1 MKITREEEAVR
12 QTVLNIEMEEADIEG
27 YLQRAY
33 QRVVQ
38 KVKVPGFRPGKAP
51 RRVVERMVGRE
62 SLLNEAL
69 DFMVPE
75 ITAKALEQ
83 EDIEAGAQPD
93 VELVETEPVTI
104 KATVPLTPLVEA
116 GDYASM
122 RVPWEPPVVTDEQ
135 IAEALEEA
143 RRKEAVWEPVERAA
157 EMGDDVTMSFK
168 GVVDGETI
176 VEQEDAA
183 FILDAEAPIEGFGA
197 ALTGVTA
204 GETREFE
211 LPFPEDYFN
220 ETLAGKPCTFTITA
234 KEIKAQVVPELDD
247 EFAKGVDDG
256 YDSLDALKDH
266 LRQKLQGEL
275 DHEDEH
281 KYEDAVMTELV
292 NVGSVELPPIM
303 IERAIDS
310 HLQEIQETIGR
321 RIGRSISLEEYMD
334 IMKKSEDDLREET
347 RVTVEEQLRR
357 SYLLTQVAENEGID
371 ATDEDVETEIEE
383 MATRAGEQG
392 EQVREL
398 FMSQENRDSV
408 ARSIRSRRTVQR
420 LVDIAK
426 SEATEQSSNEAETT
440 KVTVEETTDST
451 EASADSSEESGQTE
465 ESTEQAT

>member
-1 MKITREEEAVR
+1 MNPPVRLPLKITREEDAVR
-12 QTVLNIEMEEADIEG
+12 QTVLNIEMEEADVES

-75 ITAKALEQ
+75 VTAKAIEQ

-104 KATVPLTPLVEA
+104 KATVPLTPLVET

-122 RVPWEPPVVTDEQ
+122 RVPWAPPAVTDEQ
-135 IAEALEEA
+135 VAEALEEA
-143 RRKEAVWEPVERAA
+143 RRKEAVWEPVERVA
-157 EMGDDVTMSFK
+157 EMGDDLTMQFM
-168 GVVDGETI
+168 GVVEGETI

-183 FILDAEAPIEGFGA
+183 FVLDPEAPIAGFGD
-197 ALTGVTA
+197 ALAGVAA
-204 GETREFE
+204 GETREFD

-220 ETLAGKPCTFTITA
+220 ENLAGKTCTFTITA
-234 KEIKAQVVPELDD
+234 KEIKAQVLPELDD

-266 LRQKLQGEL
+266 LRQQIQGEL
-275 DHEDEH
+275 EHEDEH
-281 KYEDAVMTELV
+281 TYQDAVMTELV
-292 NVGSVELPPIM
+292 SVGSVELPPIM

-310 HLQEIQETIGR
+310 HLQEIQDTIGQ
-321 RIGRSISLEEYMD
+321 RIGRAISLEEYMD
-334 IMKKSEDDLREET
+334 IMKKSEEDLREET

-357 SYLLTQVAENEGID
+357 SYLLTQVAESEGIEPN
-371 ATDEDVETEIEE
+371 DEDVETEIEE
-383 MATRAGEQG
+383 MATQAGEQG
-392 EQVREL
+392 QQVREL

-408 ARSIRSRRTVQR
+408 SRSLRSRRTVQR

-426 SEATEQSSNEAETT
+426 SEPVAEQPSSETE
-440 KVTVEETTDST
+440 TVVETDSP
-451 EASADSSEESGQTE
+451 QTE

>member
-1 MKITREEEAVR
+1 M
-12 QTVLNIEMEEADIEG
+12 LSIELEEADLES

-51 RRVVERMVGRE
+51 RSVVERMIGRE

-75 ITAKALEQ
+75 VTAKAIEQ

-104 KATVPLTPLVEA
+104 KATVPLTPLVDA

-122 RVPWEPPVVTDEQ
+122 RVPWEAPAVSDEQ
-135 IAEALEEA
+135 VSEALEEA

-157 EMGDDVTMSFK
+157 EMGDDVTMTFK
-168 GVVDGETI
+168 GVVEGETI

-183 FILDAEAPIEGFGA
+183 FILDPEAPIAGFGD
-197 ALTGVTA
+197 ALTGIAA
-204 GETREFE
+204 GESREFE

-220 ETLAGKPCTFTITA
+220 ENLAGKACTFSVMA
-234 KEIKAQVVPELDD
+234 KEVKAQVLPELDD

-256 YDSLDALKDH
+256 YDSLDALKDN
-266 LRQKLQGEL
+266 LRQKLLEEL
-275 DHEDEH
+275 EHEDEH

-292 NVGSVELPPIM
+292 NVGSVELPPLM
-303 IERAIDS
+303 IERAIDN
-310 HLQEIQETIGR
+310 HIQEIQDTIGR
-321 RIGRSISLEEYMD
+321 RIGRAISLEEYMD
-334 IMKKSEDDLREET
+334 IMKKSEEDLREET
-347 RVTVEEQLRR
+347 RTTVEEQLRR
-357 SYLLTQVAENEGID
+357 SYLLTQVAEDEGID
-371 ATDEDVETEIEE
+371 ATDEDVETEVED
-383 MATRAGEQG
+383 MVTRAGEQG
-392 EQVREL
+392 EQVRQL

-426 SEATEQSSNEAETT
+426 GEAAAEHPAGAEGSSDEAEATEAE
-440 KVTVEETTDST
+440 ST
-451 EASADSSEESGQTE
+451 ESEQSDGETE

>member
-1 MKITREEEAVR
+1 MNPLVRLPLKITREEDAVR
-12 QTVLNIEMEEADIEG
+12 QTVLSIEMEEADVEG

-75 ITAKALEQ
+75 VTAKAIEQ

-104 KATVPLTPLVEA
+104 KATVPLTPLVDA
-116 GDYASM
+116 GDYGSL
-122 RVPWEPPVVTDEQ
+122 RVPWEAPTVTDEQ

-143 RRKEAVWEPVERAA
+143 QRKEAVWEPVERAA
-157 EMGDDVTMSFK
+157 EMGDDVTMTFK
-168 GVVDGETI
+168 GVVEGETV

-183 FILDAEAPIEGFGA
+183 FILDPEAPIEGFGD
-197 ALTGVTA
+197 ALTGIAA
-204 GETREFE
+204 GESREFE

-220 ETLAGKPCTFTITA
+220 ENLAGKTCTFSVTA
-234 KEIKAQVVPELDD
+234 KEVKAQVLPELDD

-256 YDSLDALKDH
+256 YDSLDALKDN
-266 LRQKLQGEL
+266 LRQKLQEEL
-275 DHEDEH
+275 DNEDEQT
-281 KYEDAVMTELV
+281 YQDAVMAELV

-303 IERAIDS
+303 IERAIDN
-310 HLQEIQETIGR
+310 HLQEIQDTIGR
-321 RIGRSISLEEYMD
+321 RIGRAISLEEYMD

-347 RVTVEEQLRR
+347 RTTVEEQLTR
-357 SYLLTQVAENEGID
+357 SYLLTQVAETEGID

-383 MATRAGEQG
+383 MATRAGDQG
-392 EQVREL
+392 EQVRQL

-420 LVDIAK
+420 LIDIAK
-426 SEATEQSSNEAETT
+426 GEAVAEQPSGEAETA
-440 KVTVEETTDST
+440 ESEST
-451 EASADSSEESGQTE
+451 EANAETE

>member
-1 MKITREEEAVR
+1 MNPLVRLPLKITREEDAVR
-12 QTVLNIEMEEADIEG
+12 QTVLSIEMEEADVEG

-75 ITAKALEQ
+75 VTAKAIEQ

-104 KATVPLTPLVEA
+104 KATVPLTPLVDA
-116 GDYASM
+116 GDYGSL
-122 RVPWEPPVVTDEQ
+122 RVPWEAPTVTDEQ

-157 EMGDDVTMSFK
+157 EMGDDVTMTFK
-168 GVVDGETI
+168 GVVEGETV

-183 FILDAEAPIEGFGA
+183 FILDPEAPIEGFGD
-197 ALTGVTA
+197 ALTGIAA
-204 GETREFE
+204 GESREFE

-220 ETLAGKPCTFTITA
+220 ENLAGKTCTFSVTA
-234 KEIKAQVVPELDD
+234 KEVKAQVLPELDD

-256 YDSLDALKDH
+256 YDSLDAFKES
-266 LRQKLQGEL
+266 LRQKLQEEL
-275 DHEDEH
+275 DHEGEH
-281 KYEDAVMTELV
+281 TYEDAVMAELV
-292 NVGSVELPPIM
+292 SLGSVELPPIM
-303 IERAIDS
+303 IERAIDN
-310 HLQEIQETIGR
+310 HLQEIQDTIGR
-321 RIGRSISLEEYMD
+321 RIGRAISLEEYMD

-347 RVTVEEQLRR
+347 RTTVEEQLRR
-357 SYLLTQVAENEGID
+357 SYLLTQVAETEGID
-371 ATDEDVETEIEE
+371 ATDEDVETEIED
-383 MATRAGEQG
+383 MATRAGDQG
-392 EQVREL
+392 EQVRQL

-426 SEATEQSSNEAETT
+426 GEPVAEQPSGEAET
-440 KVTVEETTDST
+440 ESPQSSAET
-451 EASADSSEESGQTE
+451 G

>member
-1 MKITREEEAVR
+1 MKITREDDAVR
-12 QTVLNIEMEEADIEG
+12 QTVLNIEMEEADLES
-27 YLQRAY
+27 YMQRAY

-62 SLLNEAL
+62 SLLSEAL

-75 ITAKALEQ
+75 VTAKAIEQ

-116 GDYASM
+116 GDYSAM
-122 RVPWEPPVVTDEQ
+122 RVPYEAPAVTDEQ

-143 RRKEAVWEPVERAA
+143 RRKEAVWEPVERPA
-157 EMGDDVTMSFK
+157 EMGDDVNMTFK
-168 GVVDGETI
+168 GVVEEETV

-183 FILDAEAPIEGFGA
+183 FVLDPEAPIAGFGA
-197 ALTGVTA
+197 AIVGVTA

-220 ETLAGKPCTFTITA
+220 ENLAGKACTFTITV
-234 KEIKAQVVPELDD
+234 KEIKAQVLPELDD

-256 YDSLDALKDH
+256 YDSLDALKDSI
-266 LRQKLQGEL
+266 RQRLQEEL
-275 DHEDEH
+275 DHEGEH
-281 KYEDAVMTELV
+281 TYEDAVLTELL

-303 IERAIDS
+303 VERAIDN
-310 HLQEIQETIGR
+310 HLQEIQDTIGR
-321 RIGRSISLEEYMD
+321 RIGRAISLDEYMD

-347 RVTVEEQLRR
+347 RATVEEQLRR
-357 SYLLTQVAENEGID
+357 SYLLTQVAENEGIE
-371 ATDEDVETEIEE
+371 ATDEDVEAEIEE
-383 MATRAGEQG
+383 MAERAGEQG
-392 EQVREL
+392 EQVRQL

-426 SEATEQSSNEAETT
+426 GESPAQAPAAEPTADEPVEDT
-440 KVTVEETTDST
+440 KAE
-451 EASADSSEESGQTE
+451 TE